1 MAGRILTATKRFGE
15 SGQGDLKRLVDHDGE
30 FRLRVGDYR
39 LFLQL
44 DLAGRKALVLRVL
57 HRSEAYR

>member
-1 MAGRILTATKRFGE
+1 LR
-15 SGQGDLKRLVDHDGE
+15 RLVDHDGE

-44 DLAGRKALVLRVL
+44 DLAGRTALVLRVL
-57 HRSEAYR
+57 HRGEAYR